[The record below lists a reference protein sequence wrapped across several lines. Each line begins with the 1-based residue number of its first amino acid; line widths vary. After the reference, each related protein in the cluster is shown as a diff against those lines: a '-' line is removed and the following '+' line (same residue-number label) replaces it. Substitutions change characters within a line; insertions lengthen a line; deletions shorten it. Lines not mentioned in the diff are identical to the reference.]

1 MRLVP
6 LLLWCI
12 ASVVFAAPVTNKP
25 YNADNVQLVKYE
37 NKIFENVKYKYG
49 FELSDGTKQHQRGG
63 LQNLGNKVIY
73 RVSGTFSW
81 VAPDGVEYEVAYY
94 ADDTGY
100 HIISP
105 NVGLDR
111 AIGAPYDIVA
121 SSLG

>member
-25 YNADNVQLVKYE
+25 YNPDNVQLVKYE
-37 NKIFENVKYKYG
+37 NEIFEDGKYRYG
-49 FELSDGTKQHQRGG
+49 FELSDGTKQKQKGG
-63 LQNLGNKVIY
+63 LQNLDNKVIY
-73 RVSGTFSW
+73 IVSGTFSW
-81 VAPDGVEYEVAYY
+81 VAPDGVEYKVAYY

-100 HIISP
+100 HILP
-105 NVGLDR
+105 NVG
-111 AIGAPYDIVA
+111 IKKSFSGAPYDILA